1 MQVGRLYNVME
12 EFEQLSA
19 KELLGNVSLAA
30 VKALDVYNEWREE
43 YAMATQ
49 DGGWDDQMEMW
60 EQIKYDWFLGESLDE
75 VDNLVDDGA
84 VDTMLVELYKVMD
97 KAVKVSDLII
107 EGQTSYN
114 EEFMD
119 NFTTSGLR
127 LKAVLLEVSLAL
139 RELQINYEED
149 QWSIPE
155 EVTNQEDGTMRNL
168 RDLLLLRD
176 IIHLLE
182 WSHKICTSMT
192 SNL

>member
-1 MQVGRLYNVME
+1 ME

-43 YAMATQ
+43 YVMATQ

-84 VDTMLVELYKVMD
+84 VDTMLVELYKVLD

-114 EEFMD
+114 EEFVD
-119 NFTTSGLR
+119 NFTSSGLR

-149 QWSIPE
+149 PWSIPE
-155 EVTNQEDGTMRNL
+155 EVSNQEDGTMRNL

-176 IIHLLE
+176 IIQLLE
-182 WSHKICTSMT
+182 RSHKICTSMT